1 MQEGR
6 EGALDRVADKR
17 RLGSFIRRIRRPSIC
32 SRERTDHVLP
42 TLLPKALGKPS
53 QVRQLTAGDADLIGL
68 NEIKQ
73 SADDFR
79 RRIAD
84 LLGQKRNGDDGG

>member
-1 MQEGR
+1 
-6 EGALDRVADKR
+6 
-17 RLGSFIRRIRRPSIC
+17 
-32 SRERTDHVLP
+32 VLP